1 MTLIECGIK
10 GGETVC
16 GFLFCVKFPD
26 RQEKLTRITEYLLLL
41 AFDCEH
47 TLKGKRQEARG
58 KRGKKAG
65 ILLSNKK
72 RPYRFTSQIQT
83 LYIFSCSLLTTP
95 YSLKK

>member
-1 MTLIECGIK
+1 M
-10 GGETVC
+10 
-16 GFLFCVKFPD
+16 
-26 RQEKLTRITEYLLLL
+26 

-58 KRGKKAG
+58 KRVKKAG

-83 LYIFSCSLLTTP
+83 LYIFSCSGDPLFPTP
-95 YSLKK
+95 DSRLPTP